1 VTCSGP
7 IYIPGEF
14 QSIWRPPSSGPNYLG
29 LQSSSGAHHSVEE
42 FRSTG
47 FESGFGDLDIW
58 VVFTV
63 TRSISWH
70 IFRVIGHLWQQGRII
85 EGFSILAERGTF
97 QLGGLAS
104 LRPRSIVFIFI
115 VYLAFGGMLE
125 FPIGAFCSSSI
136 VYLLGHLLSFPDRH
150 LHCSRFLYLMN
161 KSYLRCFGL
170 SIILHMVEVCSM
182 VVSSCYLLHTH
193 I

>member
-1 VTCSGP
+1 VDLEIWT
-7 IYIPGEF
+7 PGLSLQLPDLSVGIF
-14 QSIWRPPSSGPNYLG
+14 LG
-29 LQSSSGAHHSVEE
+29 
-42 FRSTG
+42 
-47 FESGFGDLDIW
+47 
-58 VVFTV
+58 
-63 TRSISWH
+63 
-70 IFRVIGHLWQQGRII
+70 VIGHFWQQGRII

-97 QLGGLAS
+97 QLGGLAF
-104 LRPRSIVFIFI
+104 LRPRSIVFSLHCISS
-115 VYLAFGGMLE
+115 LWRLLE
-125 FPIGAFCSSSI
+125 SSIGAFCSSSI
-136 VYLLGHLLSFPDRH
+136 VYLLGHLLSIPDRH